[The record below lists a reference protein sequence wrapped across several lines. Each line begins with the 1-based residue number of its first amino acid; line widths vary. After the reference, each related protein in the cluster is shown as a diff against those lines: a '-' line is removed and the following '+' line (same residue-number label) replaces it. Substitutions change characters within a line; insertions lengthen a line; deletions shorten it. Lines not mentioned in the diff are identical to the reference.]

1 MINEIEKKEEGKGE
15 IIEVKKKRGRRPNG
29 EIRDRVK
36 SDRSKNRFVIDLS
49 KDLLIQEKIH
59 DLLDQLNDKD
69 FGEEI
74 TFKDL
79 GVYIIGKVTSKD
91 IEKLQEMSLTDQQK
105 LKRFWK
111 ESNEKNK
118 TKLSYEEFL
127 VKKLNIN

>member
-15 IIEVKKKRGRRPNG
+15 KIEVKTKRGRRPNG
-29 EIRDRVK
+29 ETRDRVK
-36 SDRSKNRFVIDLS
+36 SDRTKNKFVMDLS
-49 KDLLIQEKIH
+49 KDLLNQSKVH

-69 FGEEI
+69 FGNNI
-74 TFKDL
+74 SFKDL
-79 GVYIIGKVTSKD
+79 GIYAVGKVTSKD

-118 TKLSYEEFL
+118 KKLSYEEFL